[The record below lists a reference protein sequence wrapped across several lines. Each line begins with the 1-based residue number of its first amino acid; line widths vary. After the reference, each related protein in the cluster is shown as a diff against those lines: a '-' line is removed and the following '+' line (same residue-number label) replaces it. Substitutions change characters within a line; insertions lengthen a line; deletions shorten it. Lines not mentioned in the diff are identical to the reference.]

1 MENKNTNI
9 GLKES
14 NVIIAGEKT
23 ESASIKEISKIFGG
37 ELPQDGNIYYQEISE
52 NCLALISSVD
62 VFIGNRVIG
71 IGLNEK
77 VTDSL
82 IKEIKNFYKQNNK
95 NKFFIQASPVENNT
109 NIRDLI
115 LQNGGELR
123 SNWAKLVKI
132 PESKKIN
139 NSEIS
144 IRELHEQDHEYVAS
158 LLLRSFSFPEELRPF
173 CNYAFGKTGWT
184 NYVAMLNDKIAGT
197 GSLYIKDGIAE
208 IGIAAT
214 VEDARGKGVQSALIH
229 YRENEAFE
237 KGCRYLFVETAEPT
251 ATYPAPSYR
260 NMIRLGFTELY
271 RRPNYLFT
279 L

>member
-14 NVIIAGEKT
+14 NLIIAGEMT

-37 ELPQDGNIYYQEISE
+37 ELPQDGNIYYQKISE

-62 VFIGNRVIG
+62 LFIGNRVIG
-71 IGLNEK
+71 IGLDEK

-82 IKEIKNFYKQNNK
+82 IKDIKNFYKENNK

-109 NIRDLI
+109 IIRDLI
-115 LQNGGELR
+115 LQNGGEHR

-132 PESKKIN
+132 PEAKKIN
-139 NSEIS
+139 NSDIS
-144 IRELHEQDHEYVAS
+144 IRELHEQDYEYVAS

-173 CNYAFGKTGWT
+173 CIYAFGKPGWT
-184 NYVAMLNDKIAGT
+184 NYVAMLDDKIAGT
-197 GSLYIKDGIAE
+197 GSLFIRDGIAE

-229 YRENEAFE
+229 YRENIAFE
-237 KGCRYLFVETAEPT
+237 KGCRYLYVETAEPT
-251 ATYPAPSYR
+251 DTAPSYR

-271 RRPNYLFT
+271 RRPNYIFT

>member
-37 ELPQDGNIYYQEISE
+37 ELPQDGNIYYHEISE

-71 IGLNEK
+71 IGVDEK
-77 VTDSL
+77 VSDNL
-82 IKEIKNFYKQNNK
+82 IKEIKYFYKQNNK
-95 NKFFIQASPVENNT
+95 NKFFIQASPVVNNT
-109 NIRDLI
+109 ELRDFI
-115 LQNGGELR
+115 LPNGGELR
-123 SNWAKLVKI
+123 NNWAKLVKI
-132 PESKKIN
+132 PEVKKIN

-173 CNYAFGKTGWT
+173 CNYAFGKPGWK
-184 NYVAMLNDKIAGT
+184 NYVAMLDDKIAGT
-197 GSLYIKDGIAE
+197 GSLYIRDGIAE

-214 VEDARGKGVQSALIH
+214 AENARGKGIQSALIH
-229 YRENEAFE
+229 YRENAAFE
-237 KGCRYLFVETAEPT
+237 KTCRYLFVETAEPT
-251 ATYPAPSYR
+251 ANYSAPSYR

-271 RRPNYLFT
+271 RRPNYIFT

>member
-1 MENKNTNI
+1 M
-9 GLKES
+9 
-14 NVIIAGEKT
+14 IIAGEKAET
-23 ESASIKEISKIFGG
+23 ASIKIISKKFFG
-37 ELPQDGNIYYQEISE
+37 ELPQDGNIYYYEISE

-71 IGLNEK
+71 IGLDEK
-77 VTDSL
+77 VTVNL
-82 IKEIKNFYKQNNK
+82 IKEIKSFYKKNHK
-95 NKFFIQASPVENNT
+95 NKFFIQTPPVENNT

-115 LQNGGELR
+115 LQNGGEHR
-123 SNWAKLVKI
+123 SNWAKLAKI
-132 PESKKIN
+132 PEAKKIN
-139 NSEIS
+139 NNDIS
-144 IRELHEQDHEYVAS
+144 IRELQEQDHEYVAS

-173 CNYAFGKTGWT
+173 CIYAFGKPGWT

-197 GSLYIKDGIAE
+197 GSLYIRDGIDE

-229 YRENEAFE
+229 YRENIAFE
-237 KGCRYLFVETAEPT
+237 KGSRYLFVETAEPT
-251 ATYPAPSYR
+251 DTYPAPSYR

-271 RRPNYLFT
+271 KRPNYIFT